1 MMLDLRR
8 ITIELS
14 KWNEGK
20 AIVLRGK
27 GNMFCAGSD
36 LAAVQFLVSPK
47 EGGNVC
53 MYMQNTLYA
62 FQCLPMV
69 SLAYIEGKAMGGG
82 AELVTACD
90 LRLMHES
97 AEIRFV
103 QRRLG
108 LIPGWGGTTR
118 LKRLIG
124 RQRAMRLLMSGLGVR
139 GEEALRMGLVDG
151 VGCEPHVWL
160 DTVVGGLDSYVIKT
174 IKSAVNQTD
183 FKTDQQSLQ
192 REIELIYK
200 VWGGPAN
207 RQAIDAIKPTITVG
221 GTPYV
226 LELIDTAGQE
236 DYDRLRPLSYNKADV
251 FLVCYSVVVPSSF
264 TNIKETWIPELKQHS
279 TKVGTQTDL
288 RDDPRVLQEL
298 HKKKQKPVNVESGQR
313 RAAKLGAAAYK
324 ECSAVTMNGIKDVFD
339 EAIHTVLY
347 PEEKSSEKKNCTIS

>member
-207 RQAIDAIKPTITVG
+207 RQAIDAIK
-221 GTPYV
+221 
-226 LELIDTAGQE
+226 
-236 DYDRLRPLSYNKADV
+236 R
-251 FLVCYSVVVPSSF
+251 
-264 TNIKETWIPELKQHS
+264 KE
-279 TKVGTQTDL
+279 
-288 RDDPRVLQEL
+288 
-298 HKKKQKPVNVESGQR
+298 
-313 RAAKLGAAAYK
+313 
-324 ECSAVTMNGIKDVFD
+324 
-339 EAIHTVLY
+339 
-347 PEEKSSEKKNCTIS
+347 